1 MASSHSIGKGQTALV
16 CQLCENDPKIKWKCM
31 DCGLLMCQ
39 RCRDKVH
46 PKFPL
51 AKDHIIIDIKDI
63 HQHQSEPKLDFTQLK
78 CGVHTGHMSYLYCNT
93 CDELVCPLCIAKTH
107 KKQHDLIE
115 ISEGYQIRAEKIRNG
130 QKNIDQKIQLQIKG
144 EEDFGKIKLQEH
156 TKFEKTRKEIL
167 DFEKALSAAVNAHVY
182 KLLSELDQQ
191 WRDMSKFIE
200 EETNKVKKNQKTL
213 LEQNDKINYIVQSC
227 DPKDILCVSDTFL
240 KSLETDIKPI
250 NNIFPQVPKFVLGD
264 ISKFPSLHGNL
275 VKATPLNYQTKL
287 EVVKQFTTDIG
298 GVNNILNCRD
308 GSLWINDG
316 DNRQLQKVN
325 PVGETLHVISIIKVT
340 VHNMALTS
348 SEDLLLATGTSTI
361 QVIPSGILE
370 LMDSL
375 YDVSPLLPTAV
386 HVTHDNKVIVGAVDK
401 VPCFP
406 VTGPRQVKIMDHTG
420 KEKKFFQFDG
430 NKKPLFS
437 LPIRIASNSRN
448 NIGVIDCLS
457 MNLQGRIIVLDQE
470 GGVKNIYTGHPDVN
484 HGNKLFCPTGIVTT
498 PSDKFVVADL
508 YVHIIHILSSDG
520 GILTYHKTG
529 KVGVELPYSLSI
541 SHTGQ
546 LYTGCSNY
554 TSSKEK
560 AKIHVI
566 DNFGW

>member
-1 MASSHSIGKGQTALV
+1 
-16 CQLCENDPKIKWKCM
+16 
-31 DCGLLMCQ
+31 
-39 RCRDKVH
+39 
-46 PKFPL
+46 
-51 AKDHIIIDIKDI
+51 
-63 HQHQSEPKLDFTQLK
+63 
-78 CGVHTGHMSYLYCNT
+78 
-93 CDELVCPLCIAKTH
+93 
-107 KKQHDLIE
+107 
-115 ISEGYQIRAEKIRNG
+115 
-130 QKNIDQKIQLQIKG
+130 
-144 EEDFGKIKLQEH
+144 
-156 TKFEKTRKEIL
+156 
-167 DFEKALSAAVNAHVY
+167 
-182 KLLSELDQQ
+182 
-191 WRDMSKFIE
+191 
-200 EETNKVKKNQKTL
+200 
-213 LEQNDKINYIVQSC
+213 
-227 DPKDILCVSDTFL
+227 
-240 KSLETDIKPI
+240 LETDIKPI

-287 EVVKQFTTDIG
+287 EVVKQLTTDIG

-348 SEDLLLATGTSTI
+348 SEDLLLATGKSTI
-361 QVIPSGILE
+361 QVIPSGQLE

-375 YDVSPLLPTAV
+375 YNVSPLLPTAV
-386 HVTHDNKVIVGAVDK
+386 HVTHDNKVIVGAVNK

-406 VTGPRQVKIMDHTG
+406 VTGPRQVIIMDHTG

-457 MNLQGRIIVLDQE
+457 TNLQGRIIVLDQE

-554 TSSKEK
+554 TNSKEK

>member
-1 MASSHSIGKGQTALV
+1 MASSQSIRKGQTALV
-16 CQLCENDPKIKWKCM
+16 CQLCENDPKLKWKCI

-51 AKDHIIIDIKDI
+51 AQDHIIIDIKDI
-63 HQHQSEPKLDFTQLK
+63 HQHQSEPKLEFTQLK
-78 CGVHTGHMSYLYCNT
+78 CGVHTGQKSCLYCIT

-107 KKQHDLIE
+107 NKQHDLIE

-130 QKNIDQKIQLQIKG
+130 QKNIDQKIQLQIRG
-144 EEDFGKIKLQEH
+144 EEDLGKIKLQEH
-156 TKFEKTRKEIL
+156 TKFQKTRKEIL
-167 DFEKALSAAVNAHVY
+167 DFEKALSAAVKAHVN

-191 WRDMSKFIE
+191 WRDVSKSIDK
-200 EETNKVKKNQKTL
+200 ETNKVKKNQKTL
-213 LEQNDKINYIVQSC
+213 LEQNDKINDIIQSC
-227 DPKDILCVSDTFL
+227 DPKDMLCVSDTFL

-250 NNIFPQVPKFVLGD
+250 NNNLPQVPNFVSED
-264 ISKFPSLHGNL
+264 ISKFPSLYGNL

-308 GSLWINDG
+308 GTLWINN
-316 DNRQLQKVN
+316 NRQLQKVN
-325 PVGETLHVISIIKVT
+325 PEGETLNVMSTIKVT

-348 SEDLLLATGTSTI
+348 SEDLLLAAGTSTI
-361 QVIPSGILE
+361 QVIPSGKLG

-386 HVTHDNKVIVGAVDK
+386 HMTYDNNVIVGAVDK
-401 VPCFP
+401 LPYFP
-406 VTGPRQVKIMDHTG
+406 VTGPRQVIIMNHTG
-420 KEKKFFQFDG
+420 REKKFFQFDG

-437 LPIRIASNSRN
+437 LPARIASNSRN
-448 NIGVIDCLS
+448 NIGVIDCFS
-457 MNLQGRIIVLDQE
+457 NNFQGRIIVLDQE
-470 GGVKNIYTGHPDVN
+470 GGIKNIYTGHPDVN
-484 HGNKLFCPTGIVTT
+484 HENKLFHPTGIVTT
-498 PSDKFVVADL
+498 PSDKFVVADSTH
-508 YVHIIHILSSDG
+508 HILHILSSDG
-520 GILTYHKTG
+520 EILTYHNTR
-529 KVGVELPYSLSI
+529 KVGVELPFSLSI

-546 LYTGCSNY
+546 LYIACGTY
-554 TSSKEK
+554 KDSKKK

-566 DNFGW
+566 DTFGW

>member
-1 MASSHSIGKGQTALV
+1 MASSHSIGKEQTALV
-16 CQLCENDPKIKWKCM
+16 CQLCENDPKIKWKCL

-39 RCRDKVH
+39 RCRDMVH

-63 HQHQSEPKLDFTQLK
+63 HQHQFGPKLEFTQLK
-78 CGVHTGHMSYLYCNT
+78 CGVHTGQKSCLYCNT
-93 CDELVCPLCIAKTH
+93 CDELVCPLCIAKIH

-130 QKNIDQKIQLQIKG
+130 QKNIDQKIQLQIRG
-144 EEDFGKIKLQEH
+144 EDDLGKIKLQEH
-156 TKFEKTRKEIL
+156 TKFKKTRKKIL
-167 DFEKALSAAVNAHVY
+167 DFEKALSAAVNAHVN

-191 WRDMSKFIE
+191 WRDVSKSID
-200 EETNKVKKNQKTL
+200 EETNKVKKNQMTL
-213 LEQNDKINYIVQSC
+213 LEQNDKINDIIQSC
-227 DPKDILCVSDTFL
+227 DPKDMLCVSNTFL

-250 NNIFPQVPKFVLGD
+250 NNSLPQVPKFVMGD

-287 EVVKQFTTDIG
+287 EVVKQFTTDIDG
-298 GVNNILNCRD
+298 RVNNILNCRD
-308 GSLWINDG
+308 GILWINN
-316 DNRQLQKVN
+316 NRQLHKVN
-325 PVGETLHVISIIKVT
+325 PVGETLHVISIIKVIIE
-340 VHNMALTS
+340 NMALTS

-361 QVIPSGILE
+361 QVIPSGQLG

-375 YDVSPLLPTAV
+375 YDVSPLRPIAV
-386 HVTHDNKVIVGAVDK
+386 HVTHDNKVIVGAIDK
-401 VPCFP
+401 GPYFP
-406 VTGPRQVKIMDHTG
+406 VTGPRQVIIMDHTG
-420 KEKKFFQFDG
+420 REKKFFQFDR

-437 LPIRIASNSRN
+437 LPVHIVSNSRN

-457 MNLQGRIIVLDQE
+457 NNFQGRIIVLDQE
-470 GGVKNIYTGHPDVN
+470 GDVKNIYTGHPDVN
-484 HGNKLFCPTGIVTT
+484 HENKLFCPTGIVTT

-508 YVHIIHILSSDG
+508 NHHIIHILSSDG
-520 GILTYHKTG
+520 GILIYYNTIA
-529 KVGVELPYSLSI
+529 VGVELPYSLSI

-546 LYTGCSNY
+546 LYIGCGNY
-554 TSSKEK
+554 QDSKEK

-566 DNFGW
+566 DTFGW

>member
-16 CQLCENDPKIKWKCM
+16 CQLCENDPKLKWKCL

-51 AKDHIIIDIKDI
+51 AQDHIIIDIKDI
-63 HQHQSEPKLDFTQLK
+63 HQHQSEPKLEFTQLK
-78 CGVHTGHMSYLYCNT
+78 CGVHTGQKSCLYCNI
-93 CDELVCPLCIAKTH
+93 CDELVCALCIAKTH
-107 KKQHDLIE
+107 NKQHDLIE
-115 ISEGYQIRAEKIRNG
+115 ISEGYQIRAEKMRNG
-130 QKNIDQKIQLQIKG
+130 KKNIDQKIQLQIRG
-144 EEDFGKIKLQEH
+144 EEDLGKIKLQEH
-156 TKFEKTRKEIL
+156 ANFNKTRKEIL
-167 DFEKALSAAVNAHVY
+167 DFEKALSAVVNAHVN

-191 WRDMSKFIE
+191 WRDVSKSID

-213 LEQNDKINYIVQSC
+213 LEQNDKINDIIQSC
-227 DPKDILCVSDTFL
+227 DPKDMLCVSDTFL

-250 NNIFPQVPKFVLGD
+250 NNSLPQVSKFVMGD

-287 EVVKQFTTDIG
+287 EVVKQFTTDIHE
-298 GVNNILNCRD
+298 VNNILICRD
-308 GSLWINDG
+308 GTLWINDC
-316 DNRQLQKVN
+316 NQQLQKVI
-325 PVGETLHVISIIKVT
+325 PMGETLYVISTIKVT

-348 SEDLLLATGTSTI
+348 SEDLLLAAGTSTI
-361 QVIPSGILE
+361 QVIPSGNLG

-386 HVTHDNKVIVGAVDK
+386 HVTHDNKVIVGAIDK
-401 VPCFP
+401 GPYFP
-406 VTGPRQVKIMDHTG
+406 VTGPRQVIIMNHTG
-420 KEKKFFQFDG
+420 REKKFFQFDG
-430 NKKPLFS
+430 KKKPLFS
-437 LPIRIASNSRN
+437 LPTHIASNSRN
-448 NIGVIDCLS
+448 NIGVIDLLS
-457 MNLQGRIIVLDQE
+457 KNFQGRIIVLDQE
-470 GGVKNIYTGHPDVN
+470 GDVKNIYTGHPDVN
-484 HGNKLFCPTGIVTT
+484 HENKLFSPTGIVTT

-508 YVHIIHILSSDG
+508 YNHIIHILSNDG
-520 GILTYHKTG
+520 GILTYYNTTKA
-529 KVGVELPYSLSI
+529 GVELPYSLSI

-546 LYTGCSNY
+546 LYIGCRNY
-554 TSSKEK
+554 QDSKEK

>member
-1 MASSHSIGKGQTALV
+1 MAFSQSIRKGQTALV
-16 CQLCENDPKIKWKCM
+16 CQLCENDPNIKWKCL

-39 RCRDKVH
+39 RCRDVH

-51 AKDHIIIDIKDI
+51 TKDHTIIDIKDI

-78 CGVHTGHMSYLYCNT
+78 CGVHTGQKSCLYCNI

-107 KKQHDLIE
+107 NKQHDLIE
-115 ISEGYQIRAEKIRNG
+115 ISEGYQIKAEKIRNG
-130 QKNIDQKIQLQIKG
+130 QKNIQLQLRG
-144 EEDFGKIKLQEH
+144 EEDPVKIKLQEL
-156 TKFEKTRKEIL
+156 TKFDFEKTRKEIL
-167 DFEKALSAAVNAHVY
+167 DFEKALSAAVNVHVN

-191 WRDMSKFIE
+191 WRDVSKSIE
-200 EETNKVKKNQKTL
+200 EETNKVKKNRKTL
-213 LEQNDKINYIVQSC
+213 LEQNDKINDIIQSC
-227 DPKDILCVSDTFL
+227 DPKDMLCVSDTFL

-250 NNIFPQVPKFVLGD
+250 NNSLPQVSKFVMGD

-308 GSLWINDG
+308 GILWIC

-325 PVGETLHVISIIKVT
+325 PEEETLHVISTIKVT

-348 SEDLLLATGTSTI
+348 SENLLLAAGTSTI
-361 QVIPSGILE
+361 QVIPSGKQE

-386 HVTHDNKVIVGAVDK
+386 HVTHDNNVIVGAVDK
-401 VPCFP
+401 LPCFP
-406 VTGPRQVKIMDHTG
+406 VTGPRQVIIMDHTG
-420 KEKKFFQFDG
+420 RKKKFFQFDG

-437 LPIRIASNSRN
+437 LPVRIASNSRN
-448 NIGVIDCLS
+448 NFGVIDKLS
-457 MNLQGRIIVLDQE
+457 KNYQGRIIVLDQE
-470 GGVKNIYTGHPDVN
+470 GDVKNIYTGHPDVN
-484 HGNKLFCPTGIVTT
+484 HENKLFSPTGIVTT

-508 YVHIIHILSSDG
+508 NHHIIHILSSDG
-520 GILTYHKTG
+520 GILTYYNTIA
-529 KVGVELPYSLSI
+529 VGVELPYSLSI

-546 LYTGCSNY
+546 LYIGCRNY
-554 TSSKEK
+554 QDSKEK
-560 AKIHVI
+560 VKIHVI